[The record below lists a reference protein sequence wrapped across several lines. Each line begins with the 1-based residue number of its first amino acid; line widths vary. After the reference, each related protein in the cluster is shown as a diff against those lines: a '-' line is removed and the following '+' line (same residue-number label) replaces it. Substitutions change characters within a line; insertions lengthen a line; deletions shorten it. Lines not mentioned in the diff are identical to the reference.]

1 MASRAAGNT
10 LGIAPAAEVIAVKCW
25 DDINQSRD
33 GDIVAGFEWV
43 VDAAWRSGKPSVLNL
58 SWSTEH
64 NRAFT
69 RAANSAI
76 SAGIQVVGSSGNY
89 GEDSRSYFPAG
100 SE

>member
-1 MASRAAGNT
+1 VASRAVGKT
-10 LGIAPAAEVIAVKCW
+10 LGIAPEAEVFAVKCW
-25 DDINQSRD
+25 DDIEQARD

-43 VDAAWRSGKPSVLNL
+43 VNVASRSGKPSVLNL
-58 SWSTEH
+58 SWNTEP
-64 NRAFT
+64 NTAFT
-69 RAANSAI
+69 RAAESTI